1 MVVLW
6 IVVGMIVVVEVRK
19 VGEKIISYEN
29 KIWPNIRKMNIEEIK
44 SLLNLDNYGR

>member
-6 IVVGMIVVVEVRK
+6 IVVDIIVVVEVRK

-29 KIWPNIRKMNIEEIK
+29 KI
-44 SLLNLDNYGR
+44 